1 MHFWCTF
8 RFSQNLLI
16 SRKME
21 KHLCKFFPI
30 SKFTKLVN
38 LLVLETQG
46 TPRQTPSCQSTL
58 CVFSAPRSKPSCFKV
73 SSKCGRMSNLPG
85 FWNSSNLSRCCF
97 FALVPIE
104 NTSPYCSFTLT
115 RAPLCQPPFQT
126 LCCRRCSCNVS
137 NKTVLILQVSPS
149 TDHVVDTT
157 CCQHVF
163 ASKILTCLSPD
174 TKLRPLA
181 MLLGCQW
188 CTCGTH
194 SCGIGRPWPEPSPM
208 STPQRQYYASAW
220 RSPPSSSDSLRA
232 PTTTNIASLQSSWSK
247 YPEMDHKMKRGSCYI

>member
-30 SKFTKLVN
+30 SKFTKFTSFGDSGYPTADAKLPIN
-38 LLVLETQG
+38 TLRFLCPAQQAQLLQGVFEVRPHEQFARVLELIQ
-46 TPRQTPSCQSTL
+46 PKQML
-58 CVFSAPRSKPSCFKV
+58 LFRSGS
-73 SSKCGRMSNLPG
+73 
-85 FWNSSNLSRCCF
+85 
-97 FALVPIE
+97 IE

-126 LCCRRCSCNVS
+126 LCCRHCSCNVS